1 MNLVNKS
8 PLITII
14 TVVYNGAK
22 YIEDTINS
30 VLNQS
35 YTNIEYIIID
45 GGSTDGTINIIKKY
59 ENKIDYWVSEKDKG
73 ISDAFNKG
81 LSKATGDII
90 GLINADD
97 YYNDNTVDLIVKN
110 YNKNIDIYYGSI
122 IKIDNSD
129 NKIYLKSSKDA
140 LKSID
145 KCNMQFIYHPTFF
158 ITSKLY
164 KKYGYFNNDYNLA
177 MDYEFLSRID
187 FKKIKSCYIE
197 SYLTIM
203 RMDGISDIF
212 NYKAKLEVINAYRK
226 RNSILFDLYIFKEYY
241 QTVKSYIRY
250 KLTNYKLGR
259 KLIEFKRKITK

>member
-1 MNLVNKS
+1 MVNNNTKIS
-8 PLITII
+8 II
-14 TVVYNGAK
+14 TVVYNGEK
-22 YIEDTINS
+22 YLEETIKS
-30 VLNQS
+30 VINQT
-35 YTNIEYIIID
+35 YQNIEYIIID
-45 GGSTDGTINIIKKY
+45 GGSTDGTIDIIKKY
-59 ENKIDYWVSEKDKG
+59 EDKIDYWISEKDEG

-81 LSKATGDII
+81 LNKATGDII

-97 YYNDNTVDLIVKN
+97 YYNDNTVDLIIKN
-110 YNKNIDIYYGSI
+110 YNKDIDIYYGSI
-122 IKIDNSD
+122 IKIDNSN

-145 KCNMQFIYHPTFF
+145 KCNMRFIYHPTFF

-164 KKYGYFNNDYNLA
+164 EKYKYFNNNYNLA

-203 RMDGISDIF
+203 RIDGVSDIF
-212 NYKAKLEVINAYRK
+212 NYKAKLEVINAYKK
-226 RNSILFDLYIFKEYY
+226 RNRILFDLYIFKEYY
-241 QTVKSYIRY
+241 QAVRSYIRY
-250 KLTNYKLGR
+250 KLTNYRFGI